1 MGCAPL
7 AVPPALIKVGMR
19 LRLTLLPVHF
29 LSRLPRDPARFTPV
43 ALRFLRH
50 RVLLLCGDCTRIA
63 IVTPL
68 PPGEGG
74 REAPGE
80 GHASASRVLGT
91 PLIRRFAAP
100 SPVGRRVMSYQP
112 RTG

>member
-50 RVLLLCGDCTRIA
+50 RVLLLRGDCTRIA
-63 IVTPL
+63 MVTPL

-74 REAPGE
+74 AKRRVRGMLPRVGFSARPSS
-80 GHASASRVLGT
+80 AASRHLL
-91 PLIRRFAAP
+91 P
-100 SPVGRRVMSYQP
+100 
-112 RTG
+112 